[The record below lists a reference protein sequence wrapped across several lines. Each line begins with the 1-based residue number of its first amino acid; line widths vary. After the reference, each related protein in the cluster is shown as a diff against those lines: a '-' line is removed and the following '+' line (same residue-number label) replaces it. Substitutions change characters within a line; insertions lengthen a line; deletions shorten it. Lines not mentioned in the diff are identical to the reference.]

1 MKHQFVYLF
10 ITILFIS
17 CGENKNDADDKSA
30 TDKDA
35 PAGAT
40 GSSVTNVI
48 TFKVDGKLVSSE
60 GWIVQRFVWDEK
72 TPSPL
77 LNITSNMHK
86 DKRAIN
92 VNLNGTTPGKYRFTE
107 NSNLTTESQ
116 GSYFP
121 DFSKPLE
128 SFSFTNGKFDITEV
142 DTLKGI
148 VNGSFSGTAKDA
160 NDKTVTISDGKL
172 INVKLKKGI
181 TNISKGFDEF
191 KD

>member
-1 MKHQFVYLF
+1 MKHQFIYLF
-10 ITILFIS
+10 VTILFIS
-17 CGENKNDADDKSA
+17 CGENKNDGGNKSA
-30 TDKDA
+30 TDKDN

-40 GSSVTNVI
+40 GSSSTNVI
-48 TFKVDGKLVSSE
+48 SFKVDGELVTSE
-60 GWIVQRFVWDEK
+60 GWIVQRFVWDDK

-92 VNLNGTTPGKYRFTE
+92 VNLNGTTPGKYKFIE

-128 SFSFTNGKFDITEV
+128 SFSFINGEFDITEV

-148 VNGSFSGTAKDA
+148 VNGSFFGTAKDA
-160 NDKTVTISDGKL
+160 KDKTVTISDGKL
-172 INVKLKKGI
+172 IDVNLKKGI
-181 TNISKGFDEF
+181 TNITKGLDEI
-191 KD
+191 KN